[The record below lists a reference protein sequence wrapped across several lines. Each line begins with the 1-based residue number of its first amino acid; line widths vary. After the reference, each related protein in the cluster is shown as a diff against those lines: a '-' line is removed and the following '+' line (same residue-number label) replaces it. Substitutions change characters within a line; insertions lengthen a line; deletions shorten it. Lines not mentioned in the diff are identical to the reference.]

1 MDLIFHLLRSFRGQ
15 RGQTMAEYGLLIT
28 VIAVIVIA
36 AAILFGID
44 LAGGFQSSARG
55 V

>member
-1 MDLIFHLLRSFRGQ
+1 MELIFDLLRHLRGQ
-15 RGQTMAEYGLLIT
+15 GGQTLAEYGILVT

-36 AAILFGID
+36 AAILVGID